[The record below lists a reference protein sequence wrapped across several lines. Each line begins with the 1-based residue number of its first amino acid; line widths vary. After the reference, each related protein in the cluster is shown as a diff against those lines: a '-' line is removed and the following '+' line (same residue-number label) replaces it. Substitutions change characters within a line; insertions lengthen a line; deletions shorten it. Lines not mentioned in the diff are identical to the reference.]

1 MLIQLQYD
9 IDASKVFDI
18 YCLKD
23 TNLLRIIIYHVS
35 IVTVVLYINGILMD
49 CFKDYLV

>member
-1 MLIQLQYD
+1 MPIQLQYD
-9 IDASKVFDI
+9 IDATKVFEI
-18 YCLKD
+18 YCLKA

-35 IVTVVLYINGILMD
+35 IVTVVLYINGILLG